1 MAVYIETR
9 TDPFVE
15 RRQRLRDSIREN
27 GVNTTPVRRPVRGI
41 EIKEDTYA
49 VIRVALA
56 SGEFLPVIDAAGETV
71 VTRDRKAYTTQ
82 YTNFLVQ
89 QVVEER
95 SEKQQIVETFGDS
108 YIFFFGESPRIV
120 QVQGVLLNTADF
132 NWRAEWWDNYE
143 RYFRGTRLVE
153 HGARLYLIYD
163 DILIEGYMISAQAQD
178 SAQTPYVVPLSFQLY
193 VTGYTNVSAI
203 GDPDY
208 PQPEGDIDYRLPA
221 SYVDVLAQNERTRAR
236 SLQREVSID
245 AVRRANQEAYL
256 GSGRVLT
263 SAIQQGL
270 LGGDPSISGFLAR
283 SQGALRGV
291 QHTGVGST
299 RPASSSSAW
308 KASPFDGESTT
319 SSPTA
324 GFKSAPDFSGTG
336 AGRALRGRFSDN
348 VDEFLGSESPSAE
361 ALASPLSMADR
372 WLAMDRS
379 MDGYVQQIIDPVDR
393 RYHDLLGR
401 SGRTLQEVNRQRG
414 LTARSD
420 GVLYQS
426 GQFRH
431 MSPGT
436 MRTVP
441 FGINAFGGIGS

>member
-15 RRQRLRDSIREN
+15 RRQRMQSSIRER
-27 GVNTTPVRRPVRGI
+27 GVNTTPVRRPLRGI

-56 SGEFLPVIDAAGETV
+56 SGEFLPVIDAAGEVV
-71 VTRDRKAYTTQ
+71 VTRDNKSYTTQ

-120 QVQGVLLNTADF
+120 QVSGVLLNTADF

-153 HGARLYLIYD
+153 YGARLYLIYD

-178 SAQTPYVVPLSFQLY
+178 TAQTPYVVPLQFQLF

-203 GDPDY
+203 GDPNY
-208 PQPEGDIDYRLPA
+208 PQPAGDIDYRLPA
-221 SYVDVLAQNERTRAR
+221 SYTDVLAQHEAERAR
-236 SLQREVSID
+236 SLQREISID

-256 GSGRVLT
+256 GSGRLLT

-283 SQGALRGV
+283 SRGALEGV
-291 QHTGVGST
+291 RRTDPGST
-299 RPASSSSAW
+299 RPAAGGSSLF
-308 KASPFDGESTT
+308 KASPFDGSTT
-319 SSPTA
+319 STGVQMKESP
-324 GFKSAPDFSGTG
+324 FE
-336 AGRALRGRFSDN
+336 GRALRGRFSDN
-348 VDEFLGSESPSAE
+348 TDEFLGNDTPSAE

-372 WLAMDRS
+372 WLNMDRS
-379 MDGYVQQIIDPVDR
+379 MDGAVVDVIDPADR
-393 RYHDLLGR
+393 RFYDLMGR
-401 SGRTLQEVNRQRG
+401 SGRVVQLVNSQRG
-414 LTARSD
+414 LTPRSD
-420 GVLYQS
+420 GVLFQS
-426 GQFRH
+426 GSMRH

-436 MRTVP
+436 ARVIP
-441 FGINAFGGIGS
+441 FGVNAFGEIGS

>member
-1 MAVYIETR
+1 MAVFIETR

-15 RRQRLRDSIREN
+15 RRQALRESIIER
-27 GVNTTPVRRPVRGI
+27 GRNTTPVRRPVRGV

-56 SGEFLPVIDAAGETV
+56 TGEFLPVIDAAGETV
-71 VTRDRKAYTTQ
+71 VTGDGKAYTTQ

-108 YIFFFGESPRIV
+108 YIFFFGESPRLV
-120 QVQGVLLNTADF
+120 QVQGLLLNTADF

-153 HGARLYLIYD
+153 NGARIYLIYD

-178 SAQTPYVVPLSFQLY
+178 TAQTPYVIPLSFQLF

-203 GDPDY
+203 GSPDY
-208 PQPEGDIDYRLPA
+208 PQPRGDIDYSLPQ
-221 SYVDVLAQNERTRAR
+221 SYVDALTQYEQSRN
-236 SLQREVSID
+236 LQREVSID
-245 AVRRANQEAYL
+245 AVRRANEEAYL
-256 GSGRVLT
+256 GQGRLLT

-270 LGGDPSISGFLAR
+270 LGGDPSISGFLQR
-283 SQGALRGV
+283 SQGALGGV
-291 QHTGVGST
+291 QHVGSGSTGVA
-299 RPASSSSAW
+299 RDSSLF
-308 KASPFDGESTT
+308 KQSPFDG
-319 SSPTA
+319 SPT
-324 GFKSAPDFSGTG
+324 GTTPTSLFKQSPYEGRG
-336 AGRALRGRFSDN
+336 AGRALRGTFTDN
-348 VDEFLGSESPSAE
+348 QDEFLGTDSPSAR
-361 ALASPLSMADR
+361 ALASPLSMSER

-379 MDGYVQQIIDPVDR
+379 MDNAVARSVIDPTDR
-393 RYHDLLGR
+393 RFHDLMGR
-401 SGRTLQEVNRQRG
+401 AGRTLQEVNARQG
-414 LTARSD
+414 LVARSD
-420 GVLYQS
+420 GVRFQS
-426 GQFRH
+426 GAFRQ

-441 FGINAFGGIGS
+441 FGINAFAEVVS